1 MRKSFFKYNA
11 LILALSVL
19 IGPNLLAQNE
29 SARGMDIHFRGPVSA
44 IAKNPEGNAVELTIQ
59 VNQSQVQVQ
68 LSEWTQ
74 LTRPQNCQPDA
85 HDLQL
90 GDLVVVDGF
99 FTASGKIVAD
109 RVQLDNRDAETS
121 PLRLAGIVSTLEDD
135 LLSLDIGVENVEAL
149 VAIDI
154 NTEITGYLLPDT
166 LVEVEG
172 RFEPGTALVHAS
184 KIVVDENNNGNV
196 HDELE
201 DPESDPDSVELRGT
215 ITELSR
221 LGDGSV
227 DQITVGETIVVL
239 DASTLVRFDDGPP
252 ASSSELQI
260 GQMVELEG
268 TAQSD
273 GSLLAS
279 EIEIELLDDA
289 EGDDDDDGDS
299 DGDSDGDEGQAD
311 DGDDD
316 DDDSPEEED
325 DDNDGDGENTNA
337 DQSSGTEGGAE
348 DTGSE
353 DDGEDDDAGETDDG
367 EDDSEADDP
376 EGDDEEDDNDGDGDD
391 DDDDD
396 DGEDDGDEVELE
408 GSITDL
414 NRLADNT
421 VDRITVSGTT
431 VQILPETAVELAD
444 GTQTTS
450 SSLEIGQLVE
460 VEGAQQPDNSIVA
473 SEVEIK

>member
-289 EGDDDDDGDS
+289 EGD
-299 DGDSDGDEGQAD
+299 
-311 DGDDD
+311 
-316 DDDSPEEED
+316 
-325 DDNDGDGENTNA
+325 GENTNA